1 MGRDSTRE
9 VTVAVTGASGTLC
22 GVRLIRAL
30 AEHPEVRQVNVVM
43 SSSAL
48 SVARVEVGPE
58 DATMD
63 RMRQL
68 IAGDARTIRWHEEQD
83 IGASIASG
91 SHPQD
96 GTAIV
101 PCSTGTLGAIAS
113 GATRNLI
120 HRAAEVALKERRTL
134 ILGVRE
140 TPLSAIHIENMLRVT
155 RAGATVIP
163 IVPAFY
169 ARPRTIDDVVDLYVA
184 RVLDHLGLSH
194 SLGRRWSG

>member
-1 MGRDSTRE
+1 MPPAPTKE
-9 VTVAVTGASGTLC
+9 LTVAVTGASGTLC
-22 GVRLIRAL
+22 ALRLIRAL
-30 AEHPEVRQVNVVM
+30 ASHPDVRRLNVVI
-43 SSSAL
+43 SASAL
-48 SVARVEVGPE
+48 RVARVEVGPE
-58 DATMD
+58 DASME
-63 RMRQL
+63 RLRQ
-68 IAGDARTIRWHEEQD
+68 IVAAEARTIRWHDEDEV
-83 IGASIASG
+83 GASIASG

-169 ARPRTIDDVVDLYVA
+169 ARPRTIEDVVDLYVA
-184 RVLDHLGLSH
+184 RVLDHLGLEH
-194 SLGRRWSG
+194 TLGRRWSG